1 MITENLHRGSGYR
14 LQCMMEHELYREM
27 GWGREWKVKCR
38 MGFGMR
44 HGMRHAMEHGMN
56 REMLLGMKH
65 GMNREMLQE
74 MDVGA
79 NDALSLGPN
88 PKLLRQLYRE
98 MRHRPRRLED
108 MGEIVFFDTLTS
120 AGSPFPLLSNV

>member
-27 GWGREWKVKCR
+27 GWGREWRVKCR

-44 HGMRHAMEHGMN
+44 HGMRHAME
-56 REMLLGMKH
+56 H

-120 AGSPFPLLSNV
+120 AGSPFPLFLNA